1 MDFRLLPTVKEI
13 LDSPSPELYPNI
25 IKGEYPD
32 VDTYLDIHYTLQRED
47 FIRPIREGLAA
58 FRKAPDNGKNSNS
71 LRIFHNV
78 EFSKLN
84 RISHELGI
92 DVLFNTDDC
101 IDEDWENSKRFMR
114 GSLLIFTKDSFKSVI
129 MGTVL
134 QHNPAQLRRG
144 CVTVQLNDISHC
156 SLEKSVH
163 KYTMVEPDTYF
174 LPYSQVMKVLLSL
187 SERSFPFRNEIVYAY
202 KGGFELEYIDEST
215 RFELPW
221 GAFAPAVEIDRHL
234 SARDMCLNESQFKA
248 LTVALTKR
256 LVLIQGPPGTGK
268 THVGTKIV
276 EILLLNS
283 KIWNR
288 NNETPLLVVCATN
301 HTLDQFLERLL
312 PLTDRIIRVGDQ
324 SKSEKLIPYN
334 FNTILRNEEDRQNQ
348 PSAMRISYKTMMQ
361 QWNRIEK
368 LQQIRDKVGTSL
380 AERQKY
386 EQEALTQERD
396 YYDRVQA
403 FKEVQQEK
411 GLQKLQDALIVG
423 MTTTCAAQMNS
434 VLQKL
439 RSPIVVVEEAAE
451 VLEAHIIASLTQ
463 YCKHLIL
470 IGDHQQLRPSTAH
483 PYLSEKCHLDVSL
496 FERLVNNGVP
506 YQTLKTQHRMR
517 PDIAC
522 LLTPVFYSVLENH
535 PCTQNREPVR
545 GMKKNM
551 YFMSHTFHE
560 KEHKATHGYSNMF
573 EATFIIALCQHLL
586 RQGYRTSDIV
596 IISMYIQ
603 QVRLLKQLQSKE
615 KELSSLAITS
625 VDNFQGQESPIVL
638 LSLVRNN
645 KGTIGFLRTSNRTCV
660 ALSRA
665 RNGLYIFG
673 NIDLLASQSSVWE
686 KLKAVLFK
694 QDAVGP
700 GLPVVC
706 SNHLTSNV
714 TDLRRFGNST
724 SCPNCL

>member
-1 MDFRLLPTVKEI
+1 MPNANEI
-13 LDSPSPELYPNI
+13 LASSSPELYPNI
-25 IKGEYPD
+25 IKGKYPD

-58 FRKAPDNGKNSNS
+58 FRNAPENGKTSNS
-71 LRIFHNV
+71 LRIFYNV
-78 EFSKLN
+78 QFSKVN

-101 IDEDWENSKRFMR
+101 SDEDWENSKRFMR
-114 GSLLIFTKDSFKSVI
+114 GSLLIFTKDNFQTVI
-129 MGTVL
+129 MGTVI
-134 QHNPAQLRRG
+134 QHNPSQLRKG
-144 CVTVQLNDISHC
+144 CVTVQLNEISHC
-156 SLEKSVH
+156 SLEKSAH
-163 KYTMVEPDTYF
+163 RYTMVEPDTYF

-187 SERSFPFRNEIVYAY
+187 SERSFPFRNEIIYALKESY
-202 KGGFELEYIDEST
+202 ELEYIDQST
-215 RFELPW
+215 KFELPW
-221 GAFAPAVEIDRHL
+221 GALAPALEIHKHL
-234 SARDMCLNESQFKA
+234 SARDMCLNESQFSA
-248 LTVALTKR
+248 LTAALTKR
-256 LVLIQGPPGTGK
+256 LVLVQGPPGTGK

-312 PLTDRIIRVGDQ
+312 PLTDRIVRVGDQ
-324 SKSEKLIPYN
+324 SKSEKLTPYN
-334 FNTILRNEEDRQNQ
+334 LNTILRNEEDRQNQ
-348 PSAMRISYKTMMQ
+348 PPAMRISYKTMMQ

-368 LQQIRDKVGTSL
+368 LQQFRDKLGPSL
-380 AERQKY
+380 VERNKW
-386 EQEALTQERD
+386 EQECLSQEKD
-396 YYDRVQA
+396 YHERVQA

-411 GLQKLQDALIVG
+411 GLQKLQEALIVG

-470 IGDHQQLRPSTAH
+470 IGDHQQLRPTTAH
-483 PYLSEKCHLDVSL
+483 PYLSEKCHLEVSL
-496 FERLVNNGVP
+496 FERLVNNGVQ
-506 YQTLKTQHRMR
+506 YETLKTQHRMR

-535 PCTQNREPVR
+535 PCTLNREPVR
-545 GMKKNM
+545 GMRKNM
-551 YFMSHTFHE
+551 FFMSHSCHE

-573 EATFIIALCQHLL
+573 EATMIIALCQHLM
-586 RQGYRTSDIV
+586 RYGYRASDIV
-596 IISMYIQ
+596 ILSMYIQ

-625 VDNFQGQESPIVL
+625 VDNFQGQESPIIL

-673 NIDLLASQSSVWE
+673 NIDLLASQSPVWD
-686 KLKAVLFK
+686 KLKDVLTK
-694 QDAVGP
+694 QGAVGP

-706 SNHLTSNV
+706 SNHLISNV
-714 TDLRRFGNST
+714 ADLRRVGNLS
-724 SCPNCL
+724 SCPNCS

>member
-1 MDFRLLPTVKEI
+1 MDFRLLPTVQEI
-13 LDSPSPELYPNI
+13 LNSTSPDLFPNI

-58 FRKAPDNGKNSNS
+58 YRKTPDNGKNSNS

-78 EFSKLN
+78 QFSKIA

-114 GSLLIFTKDSFKSVI
+114 GSLLIFTKDDFKSVI

-144 CVTVQLNDISHC
+144 CVTVQLNDVSHC

-187 SERSFPFRNEIVYAY
+187 DERSFPFRSEIIYAY
-202 KGGFELEYIDEST
+202 KGGYELEYIDPST

-221 GAFAPAVEIDRHL
+221 GAFAPAMEIDRHL

-248 LTVALTKR
+248 LTAALTNR
-256 LVLIQGPPGTGK
+256 LVLVQGPPGTGK

-283 KIWNR
+283 KIWNK

-312 PLTDRIIRVGDQ
+312 PLTDRVVRVGDQ
-324 SKSEKLIPYN
+324 SKSEKLVPYN
-334 FNTILRNEEDRQNQ
+334 LNTILRNEEDRQNQ
-348 PSAMRISYKTMMQ
+348 PAAMRISYKTMMQ
-361 QWNRIEK
+361 QWNIVEK
-368 LQQIRDKVGTSL
+368 YQQVRDKVGPSL
-380 AERQKY
+380 VEKTKW
-386 EQEALTQERD
+386 EQETLAQEKD

-411 GLQKLQDALIVG
+411 GLQKLQEALIVG

-483 PYLSEKCHLDVSL
+483 PYLSEKCHLEVSL

-535 PCTQNREPVR
+535 PCTLNREHIR
-545 GMKKNM
+545 GMRKNM
-551 YFMSHTFHE
+551 FFMSHSFHE

-586 RQGYRTSDIV
+586 KQGYRASDIV
-596 IISMYIQ
+596 ILSMYIQ

-615 KELSSLAITS
+615 RELSSLAITS

-673 NIDLLASQSSVWE
+673 NIDLLASQSPVWE
-686 KLKAVLFK
+686 KLKEVLNK
-694 QDAVGP
+694 QGAVGP

-714 TDLRRFGNST
+714 ADLRHVGNLS
-724 SCPNCL
+724 SCPNCS